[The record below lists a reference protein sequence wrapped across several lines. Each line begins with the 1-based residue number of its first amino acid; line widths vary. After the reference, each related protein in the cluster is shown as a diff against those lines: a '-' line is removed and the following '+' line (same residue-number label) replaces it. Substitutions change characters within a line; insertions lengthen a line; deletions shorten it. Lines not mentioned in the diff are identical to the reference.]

1 MDGLKEDGGYTVI
14 VQNGEYS
21 ASYCHMDPNF
31 IVKVG
36 QIVSAGDIIAKI
48 SARFVKAPNS
58 NNMITN
64 GNTTGPHLHF
74 GLRKNGTSVDPLP
87 YITSTKT

>member
-1 MDGLKEDGGYTVI
+1 MDGGYSVI
-14 VQNGEYS
+14 VQNGEYI

-36 QIVSAGDIIAKI
+36 QTVKAGDIIAKI
-48 SARFVKAPNS
+48 SARLVKSPNS
-58 NNMITN
+58 DSLVTN

-74 GLRKNGTSVDPLP
+74 GLRKNGSFVDPLP
-87 YITSTKT
+87 YITSAKN